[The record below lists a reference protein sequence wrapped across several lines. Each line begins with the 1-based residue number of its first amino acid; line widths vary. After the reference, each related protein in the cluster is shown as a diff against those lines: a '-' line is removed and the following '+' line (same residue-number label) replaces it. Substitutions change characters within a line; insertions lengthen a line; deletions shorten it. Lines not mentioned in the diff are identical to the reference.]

1 MTCPSLTTDMTEMS
15 QKVCTAAMK
24 PFSILT
30 AALLCMGLG
39 RAFDLQAETEQNNGL
54 WMMKASQGVL
64 GSKDSPY
71 RWWLDAHLRYSDD
84 ANDFEQ
90 SIFRPGFGYALP
102 KNHTLW
108 AGYGWIA
115 NSPEIGDTFHE
126 HRFWQQHS
134 WKTKVGSFGLASRS
148 RLEQRFREGS
158 QDDTGWR
165 FRQFIKLTRP
175 ILDDGPLYW
184 SLWDEVFLNLN
195 DTDWGAE
202 SGLDRNRIFA
212 GIGWKPK
219 SMPYLKGEVGYLN
232 QLIDRPSGIHRMDH
246 LLSLNLFLNF

>member
-1 MTCPSLTTDMTEMS
+1 
-15 QKVCTAAMK
+15 MK
-24 PFSILT
+24 PFSIL
-30 AALLCMGLG
+30 AAVLLCMGLG
-39 RAFDLQAETEQNNGL
+39 RTFDLQAETEQNNGL

-158 QDDTGWR
+158 QDDTG
-165 FRQFIKLTRP
+165 
-175 ILDDGPLYW
+175 
-184 SLWDEVFLNLN
+184 
-195 DTDWGAE
+195 
-202 SGLDRNRIFA
+202 
-212 GIGWKPK
+212 
-219 SMPYLKGEVGYLN
+219 
-232 QLIDRPSGIHRMDH
+232 
-246 LLSLNLFLNF
+246 

>member
-1 MTCPSLTTDMTEMS
+1 MTYRPLSSDTREMTL
-15 QKVCTAAMK
+15 KVHIAIMK
-24 PFSILT
+24 AFSILS
-30 AALLCMGLG
+30 AALLFMGL
-39 RAFDLQAETEQNNGL
+39 AMTLDLQAETEPNNGL

-90 SIFRPGFGYALP
+90 SIFRPGLGYALP
-102 KNHTLW
+102 NHHTLW

-115 NSPEIGDTFHE
+115 NSPEMGDTFHE

-158 QDDTGWR
+158 QDDAGWR

-175 ILDDGPLYW
+175 ILDDGPFYW

-195 DTDWGAE
+195 DTNWGAE

-212 GIGWKPK
+212 GIGWQPK
-219 SMPYLKGEVGYLN
+219 SMPYLKAEVGYLN
-232 QLIDRPSGIHRMDH
+232 QLIDRPTGINRMDH
-246 LLSLNLFLNF
+246 LLSLNVFLNF

>member
-1 MTCPSLTTDMTEMS
+1 MTEMI
-15 QKVCTAAMK
+15 QKVRTTAKK
-24 PFSILT
+24 PFSILS
-30 AALLCMGLG
+30 AILLCMGLG

-71 RWWLDAHLRYSDD
+71 RWGLDAHLRYSDD

-165 FRQFIKLTRP
+165 FRQFIKLTRS

-195 DTDWGAE
+195 DTDWGAQ

-212 GIGWKPK
+212 GIGWQPK
-219 SMPYLKGEVGYLN
+219 SIPYLKGEVGYLN
-232 QLIDRPSGIHRMDH
+232 QLIDRPSGINRMDH

>member
-1 MTCPSLTTDMTEMS
+1 MTWPSLSSDMTEMI
-15 QKVCTAAMK
+15 QKVRTAAKK
-24 PFSILT
+24 PFSILS
-30 AALLCMGLG
+30 AILLCMGLG
-39 RAFDLQAETEQNNGL
+39 RAIDLQAETEQNNGL

-64 GSKDSPY
+64 GSNDSPY

-115 NSPEIGDTFHE
+115 NSPEMGDTFHE

-148 RLEQRFREGS
+148 RLEQRFREGF

-165 FRQFIKLTRP
+165 FRQFIKLTRS
-175 ILDDGPLYW
+175 ILNDGPLYW
-184 SLWDEVFLNLN
+184 SLWDEVFYNLN
-195 DTDWGAE
+195 DTDWGAQ

-212 GIGWKPK
+212 GIGWQLK

-232 QLIDRPSGIHRMDH
+232 QLIDRSSGINRMDH

>member
-1 MTCPSLTTDMTEMS
+1 MTWPSLSSDMTEMI
-15 QKVCTAAMK
+15 QKVRTAAKK
-24 PFSILT
+24 PFSILS
-30 AALLCMGLG
+30 AILLCMGLG
-39 RAFDLQAETEQNNGL
+39 RAIDLQAETEQNNGL

-64 GSKDSPY
+64 GSNDSPY

-115 NSPEIGDTFHE
+115 NSPEMGDTFHE

-148 RLEQRFREGS
+148 RLEQRFREGF

-165 FRQFIKLTRP
+165 FRQFIKLTRS

-184 SLWDEVFLNLN
+184 SLWDEVFFNLN
-195 DTDWGAE
+195 DTDWGAQ

-212 GIGWKPK
+212 GIGWQLK

-232 QLIDRPSGIHRMDH
+232 QLIVRPSDINRMDH
-246 LLSLNLFLNF
+246 LLSLNLFLKF